1 MYSWC
6 TSQRIQSY
14 SCLLLFFLFTPTF
27 AIVKRNAIN
36 PLTYPERLWQTDRPI
51 PYTFADDFLEK
62 DRQVIRT
69 VFESVASKTCLSF
82 KDLSNSTS
90 KEITETTLYFVNS
103 TEGCS
108 SRIGKNEEID
118 LQEINL
124 QELGCRQISTYYH
137 ELFHALGLDHTQN
150 RDDRDDYLT
159 FYANHTQPERVYN
172 FDKLTTEDINSFGVP
187 YDFDSVMH
195 YEGGDFLNDEN
206 RSNLVALDELY
217 QHAMG
222 TNRYGAAHSDY
233 LLLNRLYSCFDRCAT
248 VKTICQNGGFVNPNK
263 CHQCICPRGFGGAF
277 CEEPEL
283 SGLLQCAKITKNVKT
298 LTAYRYAAD
307 FWQTL
312 KITGNWKGDR
322 DSSCY
327 WHLKASAEKQI
338 EMELVDYQM
347 NGELAWLEVRLGNFE
362 VGGYKF
368 FNHTELPDEPMTS
381 EENHAVITLA
391 PMGKAAWFKLRYRS
405 VFPENTT
412 EEEYDTK
419 DEEENVQS
427 VAKEKETKRSS
438 SVFAVSIFLLA
449 LIIVLL

>member
-391 PMGKAAWFKLRYRS
+391 PM
-405 VFPENTT
+405 ENTT